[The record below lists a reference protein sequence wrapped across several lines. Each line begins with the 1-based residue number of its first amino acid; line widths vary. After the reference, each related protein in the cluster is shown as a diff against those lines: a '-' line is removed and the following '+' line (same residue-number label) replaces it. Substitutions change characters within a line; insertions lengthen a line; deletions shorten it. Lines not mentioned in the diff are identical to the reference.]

1 MSAPEHRLDEPDVLA
16 QIARLPPLP
25 AVALQLLQSLDD
37 EGADTERLSRLI
49 ATDQILAARL
59 LRVANS
65 SFYGM
70 QGRIHSIRDAVVL
83 IGFRGLRS
91 LALAASVSKALSG
104 DCGRLDLCAF
114 WRHGLAAALAAQEL
128 GRRASLNPDQC
139 FAAGLLH
146 DIGQL
151 LLARAFPRQFAQ
163 VQAWQMKHDCAT
175 QEAERA
181 VLGID
186 HMRIGQLLAE
196 QWRFPE
202 NLVLAIAGHHDS
214 AVIQRSAHAAVAH
227 VANAIVIALD
237 VEPEAAAPVP
247 PIDET
252 AWRRF
257 VASPDELLAILR
269 HVDAQ
274 VEAAAGLLPC
284 A

>member
-1 MSAPEHRLDEPDVLA
+1 MSAPEHRLDEPGVLA
-16 QIARLPPLP
+16 QIARLPPLS

-104 DCGRLDLCAF
+104 NCDRLDLCAF
-114 WRHGLAAALAAQEL
+114 WRHGLAAGLAAQEL
-128 GRRASLNPDQC
+128 GRRASLNSDQC

-151 LLARAFPRQFAQ
+151 LLARAFPRQFAR

-202 NLVLAIAGHHDS
+202 SLVLAIAGHHDP
-214 AVIQRSAHAAVAH
+214 AMIQHNAHAAVAH

-237 VEPEAAAPVP
+237 VDPDASALVP

-257 VASPDELLAILR
+257 VASTDDLLVILR
-269 HVDAQ
+269 HVNAQ

>member
-1 MSAPEHRLDEPDVLA
+1 MKASEHVLDERSVLA
-16 QIARLPPLP
+16 QISKLPPLP

-37 EGADTERLSRLI
+37 EGADTEHLSRLI

-65 SFYGM
+65 TFYGM
-70 QGRIHSIRDAVVL
+70 QGRIHSIRDALVL

-91 LALAASVSKALSG
+91 LALAASVSKALCG
-104 DCGRLDLCAF
+104 DGDRLDTCAF
-114 WRHGLAAALAAQEL
+114 WRHGLAAGLAAQEL
-128 GRRASLNPDQC
+128 GRRVNLNPDQC

-151 LLARAFPRQFAQ
+151 LLARAFPRQSAL
-163 VQAWQMKHDCAT
+163 VKAWQMKHDCAT
-175 QEAERA
+175 QDAERA

-202 NLVLAIAGHHDS
+202 NLVLAIAGHHDP
-214 AVIQRSAHAAVAH
+214 AMIQSNAHAAVAH

-237 VEPEAAAPVP
+237 VEQEASAPVP
-247 PIDET
+247 PIEET

-257 VASPDELLAILR
+257 VASQDELLAILR
-269 HVDAQ
+269 HVDSQ
-274 VEAAAGLLPC
+274 MEAVAGLLPC